1 MIPLKNLVIAAS
13 IAACLAAAPALAGN
27 LADPVVTPDVVAE
40 AAVDDSMGNVDML
53 IVALAYILLLATV
66 GGAF

>member
-1 MIPLKNLVIAAS
+1 MKNMIALSTAAS
-13 IAACLAAAPALAGN
+13 IAIAAAPALAGN
-27 LADPVVTPDVVAE
+27 LSDPVVTPDVVAE
-40 AAVDDSMGNVDML
+40 AAVDDSMGNTDML